1 VGQKGGSVMGKASSR
16 LIAAD
21 LFCGAGGTSIGAEST
36 GLARVGFALN
46 HWSVAV
52 ETHAANFPHARHVNS
67 RLDQVSPSECQRIDL
82 LFASPE
88 CTHHSRAR
96 GGRPTSDQQRAGA
109 WDVMKWIEF
118 HRPSFVVIENV
129 SEFEHWGPVG
139 NDGRPLCSRR
149 GAFFEAWVNAIR
161 SAGYAVDWRLLNAA
175 DYGAPTSRTRLFV
188 IARKGRRAPVWPEP
202 THQRDRGRTLPG
214 MGLPHWIPAREA
226 IDWSLPCPSIF
237 SRKRPLAH
245 NTLQRIQAGIE
256 RHVGAFVTNF
266 VAAKNAA
273 GGNWSVTR
281 PMPTIVTRSHL
292 ALTVPFVCEWTNT
305 SNATGGHRS
314 VAMPLPTVLTKAHMG
329 LAVPFT
335 VAVNHGG
342 CDNRSRSLDLPTRT
356 LCAIRGEGLVVPWL
370 CHYYGNSDTSPVSE
384 PLDTI
389 TTVDRHALTLA
400 TLRQTCAKLA
410 IVDVGFRML
419 QNHELAA
426 AQGFPNT
433 YQFRGSRDQITRQ
446 IGNSVS
452 PPVAAAI
459 TRAIASC

>member
-1 VGQKGGSVMGKASSR
+1 M
-16 LIAAD
+16 
-21 LFCGAGGTSIGAEST
+21 
-36 GLARVGFALN
+36 GLA
-46 HWSVAV
+46 
-52 ETHAANFPHARHVNS
+52 
-67 RLDQVSPSECQRIDL
+67 
-82 LFASPE
+82 
-88 CTHHSRAR
+88 
-96 GGRPTSDQQRAGA
+96 
-109 WDVMKWIEF
+109 
-118 HRPSFVVIENV
+118 
-129 SEFEHWGPVG
+129 
-139 NDGRPLCSRR
+139 
-149 GAFFEAWVNAIR
+149 
-161 SAGYAVDWRLLNAA
+161 
-175 DYGAPTSRTRLFV
+175 
-188 IARKGRRAPVWPEP
+188 
-202 THQRDRGRTLPG
+202 
-214 MGLPHWIPAREA
+214 HWIPARET

-237 SRKRPLAH
+237 SRKRPLAQK
-245 NTLQRIQAGIE
+245 TLQRIQAGIE

-266 VAAKNAA
+266 VAAENAV

-292 ALTVPFVCEWTNT
+292 AVTVPFVCEWTNT

-314 VAMPLPTVLTKAHMG
+314 VEMPLPTVLTKAHMG

-370 CHYYGNSDTSPVSE
+370 CHYYGNSDTSPVGE